1 MKMQKYLET
10 IKDIHKYFIE
20 YIEKDD
26 NYQKEEDLLIQ
37 LITDKKIEENKF
49 ILEEILETISQIAT
63 YHHQVNN
70 FYEKIQSIILFFKE
84 SIKKNIPNPIIYN
97 IFEGN
102 KQILL
107 FLMNQGILTTDSS
120 ISINL
125 KNNKNDN
132 LQEKDSK
139 LKQNKKK

>member
-10 IKDIHKYFIE
+10 IKDINKYFIE

-84 SIKKNIPNPIIYN
+84 SIKKGNINAMLKC
-97 IFEGN
+97 GL
-102 KQILL
+102 ILIKEYDEL
-107 FLMNQGILTTDSS
+107 DKKYQGIQYIKFAAENGVKEAKDILTK
-120 ISINL
+120 L
-125 KNNKNDN
+125 
-132 LQEKDSK
+132 EKY
-139 LKQNKKK
+139 